1 LPRRDSRDLARVIA
15 ANAERD
21 AVAVEKLA
29 PDAELADDVVG
40 LHAQQAAEKYLKAVL
55 AHRGIGYRRVHS
67 ITYLLGLL
75 ADHEVPPPPRAEELE
90 TFTPWA
96 PQARYDVDLGDA
108 TLDRRAATELVR
120 GVREWAQAQLSGA

>member
-1 LPRRDSRDLARVIA
+1 LPKRDGRDLARVIA

-21 AVAVEKLA
+21 AVAVERLA

-55 AHRGIGYRRVHS
+55 AFRGITYRRVHS

-75 ADHEVPPPPRAEELE
+75 ADHDLTPPPRADELE
-90 TFTPWA
+90 AFTPWA
-96 PQARYDVDLGDA
+96 PQARYDHDLGDA
-108 TLDRRAATELVR
+108 TLDRQAATELVH
-120 GVREWAQAQLSGA
+120 GVRAWAQAELSA